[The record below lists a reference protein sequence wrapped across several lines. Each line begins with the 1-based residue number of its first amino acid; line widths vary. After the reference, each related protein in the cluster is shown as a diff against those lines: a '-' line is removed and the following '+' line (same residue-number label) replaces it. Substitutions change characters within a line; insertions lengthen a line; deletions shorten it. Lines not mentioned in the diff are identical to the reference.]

1 MDLLEKML
9 DLDGDRRITAAD
21 VLAHPYL
28 TQYSDP
34 IDEPICS
41 KYDASFEADELDTS
55 AWKSKFAC
63 LYDILPKTEEVLI
76 R

>member
-55 AWKSKFAC
+55 AWKSKLHVYMTF
-63 LYDILPKTEEVLI
+63 YPK
-76 R
+76 RKKC